1 MSLSRYL
8 QEIAKEERPLRYGAL
23 VALSSMSRAEMER
36 FAETWR
42 DLSPQR
48 QRQLLSR
55 LVEMA
60 EENVELDYNSIF
72 LMCLRSPDSE
82 VREKAILGLWE
93 FEDRSLIG
101 PLLEI
106 LSTDVDPKVRSVA
119 AVALG
124 KFAILAAEGKLS
136 AREADRIE
144 NALLDVLKSERECT
158 EVRRRTLE
166 AAAPFN
172 THTVQEFIRRS
183 YESDDLNLRCSA
195 LHAMGRTGEPR
206 WLRYLLR
213 ELRSPSPALRFEA
226 TSACAELGGE
236 SSVPHIV
243 PLLDDD
249 DPQVQIAAVRALGEI
264 GGVMATR
271 ALRRCLRSDD
281 LTVQEAARQALDE
294 IEVLENP
301 LSFHYRI

>member
-36 FAETWR
+36 FAETWQ

-72 LMCLRSPDSE
+72 LMCLHSPDPE

-106 LSTDVDPKVRSVA
+106 LSTDVDPKVRSVS
-119 AVALG
+119 AVAQG

-136 AREADRIE
+136 AREADRIK
-144 NALLDVLKSERECT
+144 NALLDALKSERECT
-158 EVRRRTLE
+158 EVRRRVLE
-166 AAAPFN
+166 AVAPFN
-172 THTVQEFIRRS
+172 TRTVQEFIRRS

-249 DPQVQIAAVRALGEI
+249 DLQVQIAAVRALGEI

-271 ALRRCLRSDD
+271 ALRRCLHSDD

-294 IEVLENP
+294 IEVLENS

>member
-42 DLSPQR
+42 DLGPQR
-48 QRQLLSR
+48 QCQLLSR

-72 LMCLRSPDSE
+72 LMCLHSPDPE

-124 KFAILAAEGKLS
+124 KFTILAAEGKLS
-136 AREADRIE
+136 AREVDRIE

-158 EVRRRTLE
+158 EVRRRALE
-166 AAAPFN
+166 AVAPFN

-236 SSVPHIV
+236 SSVPHIL

-301 LSFHYRI
+301 LSFHYRK